1 MNLSCCKLL
10 TNFNMHL
17 GFMYKLVKLIVH
29 DKDPICRWYG
39 VTALFP
45 PPPPPPPPP
54 PLTSHELQYISLTS
68 GFTRLSMKTK
78 YVCRGLI
85 NLYVNF
91 HSNWKMWSK
100 NSHVKNCRW
109 GGGGGGEPG

>member
-1 MNLSCCKLL
+1 
-10 TNFNMHL
+10 
-17 GFMYKLVKLIVH
+17 
-29 DKDPICRWYG
+29 
-39 VTALFP
+39 
-45 PPPPPPPPP
+45 
-54 PLTSHELQYISLTS
+54 
-68 GFTRLSMKTK
+68 MKTK

-109 GGGGGGEPG
+109 GGGGAGVTDRINIIVSYYFLNVLLWPL